1 MNQIRRTNSVGKGD
15 YSFGVGLLVL
25 SAFAFSSA
33 GVFTKGVEAGA
44 LAVVFWRGVF
54 AILATGAWA
63 ALRGRLAQEFV
74 GMGYAGVTVGV
85 VGAMGQ
91 VAFISAFKLTSIANV
106 ALIYAAT
113 PIVAALLAWLTLGE
127 RVGRATLVCAGIT
140 VFGVGVLVQGSAA
153 RSDIRGD
160 VLAGAITLVMAAIM
174 VIYRAWPKTP
184 SGGPSMLQSLLV
196 LPFAFAFGAPL
207 ETPLGEIAILAVF
220 GTLFALSAVTLAE
233 GAKRVPPGQTALIG
247 TIETPLAIVLGV
259 VVLAEAPNAAT
270 LAGGSIVLGAVLFS
284 IWWTQRGEGGRQT
297 P

>member
-1 MNQIRRTNSVGKGD
+1 MTQTRRIDGVEKGD
-15 YSFGVGLLVL
+15 YSLGVGLLVL

-63 ALRGRLAQEFV
+63 ASRGRLAQEFT
-74 GMGYAGVTVGV
+74 GMGYAGVAVSV
-85 VGAMGQ
+85 IGAVGQ
-91 VAFISAFKLTSIANV
+91 VTFISAFKLTSIANV

-113 PIVAALLAWLTLGE
+113 PIVTALLAWLALGE
-127 RVGRATLVCAGIT
+127 RVGRATLFCAVI
-140 VFGVGVLVQGSAA
+140 VVVGVGVLVRGSAA
-153 RSDIRGD
+153 GSDIRGD
-160 VLAGAITLVMAAIM
+160 ILAGAITLVMAAIM

-196 LPFAFAFGAPL
+196 LPFAFAFGAPF
-207 ETPLGEIAILAVF
+207 ETSLGEVAILAVF

-233 GAKRVPPGQTALIG
+233 GAKRVPSGQTALIG

-259 VVLAEAPNAAT
+259 AILAEAPSVAT
-270 LAGGSIVLGAVLFS
+270 LVGGSIVLGAVLFS
-284 IWWTQRGEGGRQT
+284 IWWS
-297 P
+297 